1 MNQGILSTAA
11 EAELPGVAPLLLLH
25 QFFEESVRKW
35 PERIAV
41 DVPPGPGRPQR
52 RLTTYAE
59 LARQADAVAAA
70 LGRLGGDSLV
80 AILLPRDCERIY
92 SAQLGVLRAGGA
104 YTNLEPSFPDRR
116 IGEILQDSQAV
127 ALVTDSAGAE
137 RARGLGFARLILLA
151 EELPDTPPGTLPCA
165 DPSNLAYVIYT
176 SGTTGRPKG
185 VMIEHRSIVNLV
197 ASDHAEFGLT
207 PEDRVAQNS
216 STVYDSS
223 VEEIWLA
230 FASGATLIVADEHTL
245 RLGPD
250 LVPWL
255 RREKITVL
263 SPTPTLLR
271 STGCARPDLELPDL
285 RLVYVGGE
293 VVP

>member
-1 MNQGILSTAA
+1 M
-11 EAELPGVAPLLLLH
+11 
-25 QFFEESVRKW
+25 
-35 PERIAV
+35 
-41 DVPPGPGRPQR
+41 
-52 RLTTYAE
+52 
-59 LARQADAVAAA
+59 
-70 LGRLGGDSLV
+70 
-80 AILLPRDCERIY
+80 
-92 SAQLGVLRAGGA
+92 
-104 YTNLEPSFPDRR
+104 
-116 IGEILQDSQAV
+116 
-127 ALVTDSAGAE
+127 
-137 RARGLGFARLILLA
+137 
-151 EELPDTPPGTLPCA
+151 
-165 DPSNLAYVIYT
+165 IYT